1 MHIFCVVPKRLFFS
15 EVLKNKA
22 RLKLFPACT
31 YSTGFYHVHKLNF
44 CSNILFHTCTV
55 LYCTVLYCT
64 VLPNFQIVSVVYG
77 KIKINVI
84 RKVITI
90 QFHSTVTPITKIHFF
105 SPSNKFI
112 LLRIFKNTHSN
123 LAERLR

>member
-31 YSTGFYHVHKLNF
+31 
-44 CSNILFHTCTV
+44 V
-55 LYCTVLYCT
+55 LDFIMSVEFLLKYFIPHMYCT
-64 VLPNFQIVSVVYG
+64 VLPNFQIVSVLYG

-84 RKVITI
+84 RKVIKI
-90 QFHSTVTPITKIHFF
+90 QFHSISHYQ
-105 SPSNKFI
+105 NKF
-112 LLRIFKNTHSN
+112 F
-123 LAERLR
+123 